1 MSTPARSPRPTSPA
15 SNLELVPDNEKA
27 SFFDQFYGL
36 VSERAYSLFEESG
49 GFHGDDVTHWLQAE
63 RELAALPDVQVSGD
77 AYTVSMRMLGIS
89 ADRIKVCVTDE
100 RAIVSAQSSSSQENA
115 AQGSDGFVEEL
126 RSLYYVVRWPEL
138 IDPETCNAKF
148 ENGKLTL
155 SARKALREAGG
166 TSEDSAARDTRSAAP
181 RGGAS

>member
-1 MSTPARSPRPTSPA
+1 MANRLFLLLVVSAVASALPA
-15 SNLELVPDNEKA
+15 S
-27 SFFDQFYGL
+27 Q
-36 VSERAYSLFEESG
+36 
-49 GFHGDDVTHWLQAE
+49 GDVAHK
-63 RELAALPDVQVSGD
+63 
-77 AYTVSMRMLGIS
+77 IS

-166 TSEDSAARDTRSAAP
+166 TSEDSAASDTRSAAS
-181 RGGAS
+181 RAGAS